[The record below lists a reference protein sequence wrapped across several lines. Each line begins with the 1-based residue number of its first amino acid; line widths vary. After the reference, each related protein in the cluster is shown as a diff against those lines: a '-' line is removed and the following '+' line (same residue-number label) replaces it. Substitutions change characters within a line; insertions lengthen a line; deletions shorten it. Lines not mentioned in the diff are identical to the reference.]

1 MLIIDCFIFY
11 NELDML
17 NYRLNLLDDYVD
29 YFVLVESKYTHVGKE
44 KELYYENNK
53 ELYKKFN
60 DKIIHIIVEDI
71 PYKFEEIN
79 YNLGNQWTN
88 EEYHRNQIK
97 LGINKLNLNDED
109 IIILSDLDEIPN
121 TNLLYTLKNDYFKPQ
136 DGVIYWLE
144 QDLYYYNL
152 KTYIDIGKWDQ
163 SKLLNY
169 TSYKL
174 YSNDNITK
182 NIFRINHNLN
192 FINCDNYKMLKNGGW
207 HLSYFGDEKFIKNKL
222 EGFIHQEYNNDYY
235 VKPDRIRNCIENT
248 LDLFDRPWVNIKEI
262 KIEDNKN
269 LPHRYKEFLTK
280 YI

>member
-60 DKIIHIIVEDI
+60 DKIIHIIVEDV
-71 PYKFEEIN
+71 PYKFEGIN